1 MMSSSSCWLTATT
14 AGCVIPPYV
23 SCVSIIRARRRS
35 ISLAAVLISIRPFV
49 RFSLLLLCTNDARP
63 PIAPRSYSGGSR
75 QNRSVLLPARC
86 RRWPPPR
93 ASLRTPLARQL
104 HRRAALFAPSRC
116 NFCTTSVHFAHPPP
130 TAHTSCPPTA
140 PPCSTFRTTFM
151 QFLHHRGALG
161 HPPPTAAHLLLANC
175 IAMQHFAHRPCA
187 IPAPSQCSTWPTR
200 DPAASFSCSRT
211 RQSTDKKLRYVYVK
225 HT

>member
-1 MMSSSSCWLTATT
+1 MSSSSCWLTATT

-104 HRRAALFAPSRC
+104 HRHAALFAPPLC
-116 NFCTTSVHFAHPPP
+116 NFCIIVVHLATRRRPP
-130 TAHTSCPPTA
+130 HTSCSPTA
-140 PPCSTFRTTFM
+140 SPCSTLRTALV
-151 QFLHHRGALG
+151 QFLHHLSAALG
-161 HPPPTAAHLLLANC
+161 PPATPPHHFHAQELDNPPTK
-175 IAMQHFAHRPCA
+175 
-187 IPAPSQCSTWPTR
+187 S
-200 DPAASFSCSRT
+200 
-211 RQSTDKKLRYVYVK
+211 
-225 HT
+225 